1 MNYNNYSMIVQEP
14 EKQLFAT
21 TALQEIYFD
30 EQRPLAVAE
39 NIEDAL
45 EILWLSRHKDT
56 HPYFLSRWQKQLL
69 LALAIMHKKP
79 SLLIID
85 EPFTWLDRIST
96 QKLIVLLQK
105 FYYEHHCTIV
115 LTSHSND
122 LSIENARIINITDFH
137 PIS

>member
-45 EILWLSRHKDT
+45 EIL
-56 HPYFLSRWQKQLL
+56 
-69 LALAIMHKKP
+69 
-79 SLLIID
+79 
-85 EPFTWLDRIST
+85 
-96 QKLIVLLQK
+96 
-105 FYYEHHCTIV
+105 
-115 LTSHSND
+115 
-122 LSIENARIINITDFH
+122 
-137 PIS
+137 